1 MIDQNNKHKKKKRH
15 NKLKH
20 NMIYLN
26 NPNLRNTLFNKDI
39 NTEINKDNNP
49 EFNQDNN
56 PEFNQDNNPEFNQD
70 NNPEFNQDNNPEFNQ
85 DNNPEFNQDIN
96 PEFNQDINPEFNQDI
111 NPEFN
116 QDINQL
122 YHYSDNNLIINDLK
136 QDSKKLIKKHKINKS
151 ITLAELA
158 EINNEQLKYDVPFIN
173 LETINN
179 NLKISWNIDY
189 KLITENN
196 DNLKLFISGY
206 DNKYNSSLLVYNLTP
221 ALSSIIKYVNLI
233 NNNKGELTLN
243 SLSKG
248 YYTLK
253 YTEKYIYECCIG
265 KQINININN
274 DYNKIRLLKVS
285 IKSKNEDCILALFKK
300 EDLTNDLNKSI
311 LYLSNKDG
319 VYKNNILYFNI
330 HLKYLSGNY
339 ILKYF
344 YLSSITPFFNS
355 YSGYKEINIIN
366 EDDIKISYDKTCK
379 MFKIEWSYNSTELTK
394 PNSITNG
401 AYLEISIN
409 NKINYEYIFN
419 NQYDNSLNQQ
429 GYILTNI
436 FDIIINDDTIIIKLM
451 NVNKFGLFSSCVLIR
466 EFKPIFFKLLKKYD

>member
-20 NMIYLN
+20 NIIYLN
-26 NPNLRNTLFNKDI
+26 HPNLRNTLFNKNID
-39 NTEINKDNNP
+39 TEINKDNKL
-49 EFNQDNN
+49 EFNQDDLLFNNQDYNQDNN
-56 PEFNQDNNPEFNQD
+56 PEFNQDNNSEFNQD
-70 NNPEFNQDNNPEFNQ
+70 NNL
-85 DNNPEFNQDIN
+85 
-96 PEFNQDINPEFNQDI
+96 
-111 NPEFN
+111 EFN

-158 EINNEQLKYDVPFIN
+158 EINNEQLKSDVPFIN

-221 ALSSIIKYVNLI
+221 ALSSIIKYINLI

-311 LYLSNKDG
+311 LYLNNKDG

-330 HLKYLSGNY
+330 QLKYLSGNY

-366 EDDIKISYDKTCK
+366 EDDIKISYDKTYK

-436 FDIIINDDTIIIKLM
+436 FDNIINDYTIIIKLM
-451 NVNKFGLFSSCVLIR
+451 NVNKFGLFPSCVLIR
-466 EFKPIFFKLLKKYD
+466 EFKPIFFNLLKKYD